1 MCLINE
7 EKHSMLNE
15 TIVSKKTWKSLFSE
29 NYLSGGN
36 RAYIKK
42 IQNKN
47 TKLTF
52 LFFKCSQCFD
62 RLSKTS
68 INESSFR

>member
-47 TKLTF
+47 T
-52 LFFKCSQCFD
+52 
-62 RLSKTS
+62 
-68 INESSFR
+68 